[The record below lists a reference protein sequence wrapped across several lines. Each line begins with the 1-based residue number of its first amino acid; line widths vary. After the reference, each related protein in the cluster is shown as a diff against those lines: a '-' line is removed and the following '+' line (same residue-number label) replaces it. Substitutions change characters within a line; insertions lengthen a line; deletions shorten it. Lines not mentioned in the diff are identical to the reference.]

1 MFRLIGR
8 VVERLQTEGPWDT
21 LRYARHWACERYY
34 ESRLGIES
42 SGAIDRRKL
51 KFDNPDPAWCNYE
64 PIDYRSFK
72 RALAH
77 LDIRPDRDVFIDY
90 GSGKGRAVVMA
101 ATYPFQRVIGVE
113 VSEQLDAVAR
123 ENVRRARS
131 RLKCRNIELIKADA
145 SVYELPTDVNVVLLY
160 NPFGG
165 DVLAA
170 VVDNIRASLIRQ
182 PRDMTVIYKYP
193 AGLADPF
200 GQCAWL
206 ALREVLNCYSHTGEK
221 LFIYQAAMTSL

>member
-1 MFRLIGR
+1 VLGFIGK
-8 VVERLQTEGPWDT
+8 VVERLQTEGAWDT
-21 LRYARHWACERYY
+21 LRYAKHWACERYF
-34 ESRLGIES
+34 ERRLGIAS

-51 KFDNPDPAWCNYE
+51 GIDHPDPAWCNYE
-64 PIDYRSFK
+64 PIDYRSLR

-90 GSGKGRAVVMA
+90 GSGKGRAVIMA

-113 VSEQLDAVAR
+113 ISAQLDGVAR
-123 ENVRRARS
+123 DNVRRAMR
-131 RLKCRNIELIKADA
+131 RLKCRNIELIQTDA
-145 SVYELPTDVNVVLLY
+145 STYELPTDVDVVLLY

-170 VVDNIRASLIRQ
+170 VVRNIRASLLQR

-193 AGLADPF
+193 AGLDDPF
-200 GQCAWL
+200 SRCAWL
-206 ALREVLNCYSHTGEK
+206 RLREAIECYSHTGEK
-221 LFIYQAAMTSL
+221 LLIYQTTSTHS